1 MQALRDR
8 VGTRSRFLFG
18 TSVGFRFQMRR
29 TIALLRNEPKARVF
43 FAVLTQSSLGTGAA
57 YVALLLVAY
66 DRFRSAWAVS
76 LVLLADLVAPMI
88 LGPVFG
94 AAGDRWS
101 RRKCAIAGDLMRL
114 FAFVGIPLVSGFE
127 LTLLL
132 AVVAGAGTALFKPAT
147 LAALPSLVE
156 AKRLSAATS
165 LYGAID
171 DLGLAAGPALAALG
185 LVFFGPETILVV
197 NAGTFAVSA
206 MALALLDFG
215 RAPQRPE
222 GLATSALLGLF
233 GEARDGLK
241 AIARF
246 AGLWALLGA
255 SAAAL
260 FFAGLVNVAELPFI
274 TGDLDAGDSVY
285 SATVALAGA
294 GIVMGSLAGGAGGT
308 LAVLRRRYLI
318 GLGVMGMGALLS
330 GLAPSWQII
339 LVTFA
344 LGGFGNGL
352 MLIHERLI
360 IQATVP
366 DHLTARVFGVK
377 DALSAWSF
385 GLAFVAAGALI
396 SAFDTRPVLILAG
409 VGTVAVG
416 GVAILTL
423 RIADSVAVGAP
434 AAGEPGPR
442 SAEL

>member
-1 MQALRDR
+1 
-8 VGTRSRFLFG
+8 
-18 TSVGFRFQMRR
+18 
-29 TIALLRNEPKARVF
+29 
-43 FAVLTQSSLGTGAA
+43 
-57 YVALLLVAY
+57 
-66 DRFRSAWAVS
+66 
-76 LVLLADLVAPMI
+76 
-88 LGPVFG
+88 
-94 AAGDRWS
+94 
-101 RRKCAIAGDLMRL
+101 
-114 FAFVGIPLVSGFE
+114 
-127 LTLLL
+127 
-132 AVVAGAGTALFKPAT
+132 
-147 LAALPSLVE
+147 
-156 AKRLSAATS
+156 
-165 LYGAID
+165 
-171 DLGLAAGPALAALG
+171 
-185 LVFFGPETILVV
+185 
-197 NAGTFAVSA
+197 
-206 MALALLDFG
+206 
-215 RAPQRPE
+215 
-222 GLATSALLGLF
+222 LATGALLGLF